1 MTINKATS
9 QETTKNAGWVV
20 TTAGTAALLALGVLY
35 AWSVFKANIPAEWGW
50 ADSQKSLPYSVAC
63 VVFSIMTMVGARLLG
78 KYGPRVVVTIGGI
91 LAGVGVI
98 LSSLSTSPWIFT
110 FTFGVL
116 LGSGIGFV
124 YASASPAALRW
135 FPASKTGLISGIV
148 VAGFGMGS
156 AWVAPLARTLIKS
169 IGLQTTML
177 YMGIGMLIVVVAFAQ
192 LLKFPPAGYIPA
204 GSTAVKSAVSNKA
217 DFSTGETARTWQFYL
232 IWIAFAFGSGAGLM
246 VIGNLAS
253 IVKDQVGLPAISA
266 IAVSAL
272 AIGNGGGRVLY
283 GMLSDKFGRKVM
295 LTTAFIIQALLVFVM
310 SITVQGSSLA
320 NVPVLIILVVL
331 VGANYGANLAVF
343 PAITKDYFGPKNFAM
358 NYGIVYTAW
367 GLGGFMLS
375 QLASAIKDATGSFT
389 NAYYLSS
396 VMLIVAAILMVILK
410 TPQPEVEVKLTPNI
424 ELAAD

>member
-35 AWSVFKANIPAEWGW
+35 AWSVFKANIPAEWEW

-91 LAGVGVI
+91 LAGVGVM

-204 GSTAVKSAVSNKA
+204 GSTPAKSAASTKT

-320 NVPVLIILVVL
+320 NVPVLIVLVVL